1 MEHLICAGNLCA
13 KSLQLCLTLCDLWT
27 IAHQAPLLMGF
38 SRWEYWSGLL
48 CCPPGNLPNPGIE
61 LASLPSPA
69 LTGKFFI
76 SSTSWYI
83 LTHLILN
90 QAYLIGTIMILIIMM
105 KNIEMQRSLI
115 KFMRL
120 TVVRDS
126 QDRYADNQF
135 IASVYINI
143 T

>member
-1 MEHLICAGNLCA
+1 MSD
-13 KSLQLCLTLCDLWT
+13 SLRPVDHSTPGSSVDGVLQVRILEWVAMLS
-27 IAHQAPLLMGF
+27 
-38 SRWEYWSGLL
+38 SRESSH
-48 CCPPGNLPNPGIE
+48 PGIE

>member
-1 MEHLICAGNLCA
+1 
-13 KSLQLCLTLCDLWT
+13 
-27 IAHQAPLLMGF
+27 
-38 SRWEYWSGLL
+38 
-48 CCPPGNLPNPGIE
+48 
-61 LASLPSPA
+61 
-69 LTGKFFI
+69 
-76 SSTSWYI
+76 
-83 LTHLILN
+83 
-90 QAYLIGTIMILIIMM
+90 MILIIMM